1 MDEDIPLPAD
11 LPAAELKW
19 AQCRVSWLQAAK
31 DRSQAWASQAGAK
44 TERDPKPPT
53 SPLPLAPARSGL
65 GHEDAFPPKTLSNRS
80 AWVSRPSTGRAAM
93 RRAALLRP
101 FAPQTGNVNRPRAR
115 SSCGSRQ

>member
-53 SPLPLAPARSGL
+53 SPLPLARQ
-65 GHEDAFPPKTLSNRS
+65 
-80 AWVSRPSTGRAAM
+80 GRVWGM
-93 RRAALLRP
+93 K
-101 FAPQTGNVNRPRAR
+101 
-115 SSCGSRQ
+115 SGSRGEG